1 MMGASRPADKPDRA
15 PPSSRPVLV
24 VAGPTASGKSGLAVA
39 LAERFGGAV
48 INADSLQVYRELE
61 ILTARP
67 GPVLARRAPHH
78 LYGVLGVGERCSVA
92 RWRDMAMAEIAA
104 LQGAGTLAIVTGG
117 TGMYLDALLKG
128 IAPVPEIP
136 QGIRDRARSLV
147 DEIGAPA
154 LHQRLAA
161 RDPIV
166 AARISSNDRQR
177 LARAWEV
184 LEAPGRSLADFQQT
198 VSAPGIAAIAIQ
210 LMPPREDLYAAAD
223 ARFAAMMA
231 QGALEEARGI
241 RGLGLGPDLPAMKA
255 LGLKELIAHLDGE
268 MSLDRAVTLAQQAT
282 RNYAKRQLTW
292 FRHRSPALVGDRGLV
307 INEQYSERL
316 NAKIFSFICQFLLTD
331 SPPKV

>member
-1 MMGASRPADKPDRA
+1 MMGAGRPTDKPDRA
-15 PPSSRPVLV
+15 PPLPRPVLV

-48 INADSLQVYRELE
+48 VNADSLQVYRELA

-67 GPVLARRAPHH
+67 GSVLLARAPHH
-78 LYGVLGVGERCSVA
+78 LYGVLAVAETCSVA
-92 RWRDMAMAEIAA
+92 RWRDMAMAEIAS
-104 LQGAGTLAIVTGG
+104 LQKAGRLAIVTGG

-136 QGIRDRARSLV
+136 QDIRDRARGLI

-161 RDPIV
+161 RDPIG
-166 AARISSNDRQR
+166 AASISTNDRQR

-184 LEAPGRSLADFQQT
+184 LEATGRSLADFQLT
-198 VSAPGIAAIAIQ
+198 APAPDLSAITIQ
-210 LMPPREDLYAAAD
+210 LMPPRADLYAAAD
-223 ARFAAMMA
+223 ARFVAMMER
-231 QGALEEARGI
+231 GALEEARGI
-241 RGLGLGPDLPAMKA
+241 RGLALGLVPPAMKA
-255 LGLKELIAHLDGE
+255 LGLKELIAHQNGE
-268 MSLDRAVTLAQQAT
+268 ISLDRAVALAQQAT

-316 NAKIFSFICQFLLTD
+316 DAKIFSFICQFLLTD
-331 SPPKV
+331 SSPKD